1 MKLINFKNSQIEI
14 TDEALFC
21 KPIRDLYEADKS
33 KGKVDFL
40 QQCSVIYFMCDP
52 RSMYFEIPN
61 EEDRIAEIKKGE
73 GIEFTIDKTLRLAM
87 DYYTKSCETASSR
100 LLKSSK
106 VAAQKISEF
115 LENVDLYAED
125 DKGRPKYDPAKIAS
139 TIAYASK
146 ISKDLTEQQ
155 KTVDKELEE
164 KARIRG
170 GSDNLSLFED
180 GI

>member
-1 MKLINFKNSQIEI
+1 MKLINFKNSQVDIS
-14 TDEALFC
+14 DEALLC
-21 KPIRDLYEADKS
+21 KPIRTLYEKDKS
-33 KGKVDFL
+33 SGKVEFI
-40 QQCSVIYFMCDP
+40 QKCSVIYFMCDP
-52 RSMYFEIPN
+52 RSMYSDIPD
-61 EEDRIAEIKKGE
+61 EEDKIAEIKKGE
-73 GIEFTIDKTLRLAM
+73 GIDFTIDEDLKLAM
-87 DYYTKSCETASSR
+87 EYYTKSCETASSK

-106 VAAQKISEF
+106 IAARKISEF

-155 KTVDKELEE
+155 RTVDKELEE